1 MNISTEL
8 EISHCRSRLVSIRWH
23 SPSAQDTL
31 SYTVTITS
39 DTSSAPSRR
48 DVEVPMLNLTL
59 PVGNYSVN
67 ITAKNIR
74 CDLDGETA
82 STEFELQGTKCLV

>member
-1 MNISTEL
+1 
-8 EISHCRSRLVSIRWH
+8 
-23 SPSAQDTL
+23 
-31 SYTVTITS
+31 
-39 DTSSAPSRR
+39 
-48 DVEVPMLNLTL
+48 MLNLTL